1 MVEETTSEEKPTYV
15 RYPFSN
21 RKISELTSNMSV
33 AVAGVVVS
41 KDSEIISF
49 IIEDGSERIN
59 IITNNM
65 NSFNNLKEGQLV
77 RVLGKTWG
85 EGQDLEL
92 KADIIQ
98 DFSGVDFTLY
108 KKLVL

>member
-1 MVEETTSEEKPTYV
+1 MAEETNSEEKTVYT
-15 RYPFSN
+15 RYPFMN
-21 RKISELTSNMSV
+21 KKISEINSNMNVSI
-33 AVAGVVVS
+33 AGLVVS

-49 IIEDGSERIN
+49 IIEDGTGKIN

-65 NSFNNLKEGQLV
+65 DSFNSLKEGQLV

-85 EGQDLEL
+85 EGQDIEL
-92 KADIIQ
+92 KSDIIQ
-98 DFSGVDFTLY
+98 DFSEVDFEIY